1 MNSLYL
7 VFYFAGN
14 KNIQEVAQES
24 DYHITHEYISET
36 EVIDVNE
43 EGLTLT
49 VKCELSL
56 PVDGNMVDEE
66 IVENLDYAFY
76 TDCEQR
82 EEYTSELISHSRHY
96 S

>member
-14 KNIQEVAQES
+14 KNIQKVAQES
-24 DYHITHEYISET
+24 DYHVTHEYISET

-43 EGLTLT
+43 EDLTLT

-56 PVDGNMVDEE
+56 PVDGNMVDKE
-66 IVENLDYAFY
+66 IVADLDYAFY

-82 EEYTSELISHSRHY
+82 EEYISELISHSRHY